1 MSSRRRQKSLLF
13 LLLFAAASCFVPQ
26 LLRAQNSDSGN
37 DDSPEDQAP
46 YVDLYI
52 RIAANDSANVTLSAV
67 ASHGFAADLM
77 PEVETLLGCKLQQT
91 NTRAN
96 DAFMYLGTCRI
107 SAAPSGLL
115 RTKTLSLT
123 RITEAARNHGAQAF
137 SLRIELPDSEASETL
152 PRAPLPQVPGANVP
166 ARVQKQL
173 TLTSAY
179 AWADL
184 TAVPPAIR
192 VQYGYRQ
199 GTVMRT
205 GAILVA
211 ILFLPLVV
219 VSWLGRKALAAP
231 REHAPVVWFSYMR
244 YLAWI
249 LNFSLIGWL
258 ATAETLHA
266 SELLYFLI
274 SPANANY
281 KWVPVVVDQLFLW
294 CTPVVIWVS
303 CLVLSKPVQEK
314 LRGVSWTYREL
325 ALQALYS
332 FSAAFVPLA
341 MIIGALISFSSG
353 AYRAAIFLFVGAL
366 VVKLFA
372 KGKLAKLLGMQPHA
386 LTSGDLRDVSFAI
399 AGRLGVQLQQI
410 YLIPSGKG
418 RMANAF
424 ARTGNTIAFTDY
436 LLNQMTKREV
446 NFVVAHEL
454 THLQKK
460 HPNKIAGISAGI
472 AVGIGTFAGTFRGFF
487 DLPPYLTYGAIIILS
502 TLATYAS
509 ARRFEYEADAGAV
522 AATND
527 PEAAICALFKLAQLN
542 LHPLQWSGWSEKWIT
557 HPSTMRRAK
566 AIAVRARIPEVS
578 IQSIADRGVE
588 PALHYAV
595 PDDSQRKT
603 KVLSTANKAQNLR
616 WAIFLLLGVALI
628 PPAVAAFAA
637 HKLAGVAPYRYV
649 VYGFG
654 VFVAIALQ
662 FYFTN
667 FMSAW
672 RLRPLLERMRERL
685 AANGAVQAESWGGI
699 PVGLAPADRP
709 RVYEGFT
716 HWDLGFLFIRSD
728 RICYVGEEA
737 RFSLRHDQITDLRL
751 GPGNPSWFRSQRIYI
766 AWKDESRQASGVFSF
781 AAAHPESAKKLFAR
795 TADLFEQ
802 LNRWRSAKSAGRPLP
817 EPLAKLETPQLR
829 EVTSQPT
836 GALLKGTKLFSELS
850 LTCLLAAMTAALFGL
865 PFHLGMFLTRFLVRG
880 QNPFSGPGAGWYV
893 VAAALS
899 IRLFQIAPLF
909 FYKDRPA
916 ITAVPISAGTLQ
928 MRTITQPV
936 AAKPGEIAIPVGEKK

>member
-1 MSSRRRQKSLLF
+1 MKSRRLQKSLL
-13 LLLFAAASCFVPQ
+13 LLLLCAAASCFAPQ
-26 LLRAQNSDSGN
+26 LLRAQDSDSG
-37 DDSPEDQAP
+37 DDNSPEHQKP

-52 RIAANDSANVTLSAV
+52 RIAANDSANVTLSAG
-67 ASHGFAADLM
+67 ASSGFAVDLLA
-77 PEVETLLGCKLQQT
+77 EVETLLGCKLQKT
-91 NTRAN
+91 NTYAN
-96 DAFMYLGTCRI
+96 DAFMYLGACRI
-107 SAAPSGLL
+107 NAAQSGLL
-115 RTKTLSLT
+115 RTKTISPT
-123 RITEAARNHGAQAF
+123 RMAEAARNHGTQVL
-137 SLRIELPDSEASETL
+137 SLRIELPDTEASETL
-152 PRAPLPQVPGANVP
+152 PRAPVPQLPGANIS
-166 ARVQKQL
+166 ARVRKQL
-173 TLTSAY
+173 ALTSAY
-179 AWADL
+179 TWTDL

-192 VQYGYRQ
+192 IQYGYRQ
-199 GTVMRT
+199 GTVMRA

-211 ILFLPLVV
+211 ILLLPLIV
-219 VSWLGRKALAAP
+219 VSWLGRRALAAP
-231 REHAPVVWFSYMR
+231 QEHAATVWFSYMR
-244 YLAWI
+244 YLSWI

-266 SELLYFLI
+266 SELLYFFF
-274 SPANANY
+274 SPANARY
-281 KWVPVVVDQLFLW
+281 KWLPLLVNQLFLW
-294 CTPVVIWVS
+294 CTPVIIWVS
-303 CLVLSKPVQEK
+303 CLVLSKSVQEK
-314 LRGVSWTYREL
+314 LRRVSWTHREL

-366 VVKLFA
+366 LVKLFA

-386 LTSGDLRDVSFAI
+386 LTSGDLRDVAFAI

-460 HPNKIAGISAGI
+460 HPNKIAGISAGV
-472 AVGIGTFAGTFRGFF
+472 AVGIGSFVGTFRGLF
-487 DLPPYLTYGAIIILS
+487 DLPPYLRYGVIIVVS
-502 TLATYAS
+502 TLVTYACT
-509 ARRFEYEADAGAV
+509 RRFEYEADAGAV

-557 HPSTMRRAK
+557 HPSMMRRAK
-566 AIAVRARIPEVS
+566 AIAARAQIPEVS
-578 IQSIADRGVE
+578 IESIADRGVE

-603 KVLSTANKAQNLR
+603 RVLSTAGKAQNLR
-616 WAIFLLLGVALI
+616 GAVFLLLGVALL
-628 PPAVAAFAA
+628 PPAISAFTVQKFAV
-637 HKLAGVAPYRYV
+637 LAPYRFPM
-649 VYGFG
+649 YGLG
-654 VFVAIALQ
+654 VLVAIALQ

-672 RLRPLLERMRERL
+672 RLRPLLERMREKL
-685 AANGAVQAESWGGI
+685 AANGAVQAESWGGV

-766 AWKDESRQASGVFSF
+766 AWKDESLPSCGVFSL
-781 AAAHPESAKKLFAR
+781 AAAHPESAKKLYAR
-795 TADLFEQ
+795 TTDLFQQ
-802 LNRWRSAKSAGRPLP
+802 LNRWRSAKAASRPLP

-829 EVTSQPT
+829 EVTSQSP
-836 GALLKGTKLFSELS
+836 GALLKGQKLFSELF

-865 PFHLGMFLTRFLVRG
+865 PFHLGAFLTGMLAPG
-880 QNPFSGPGAGWYV
+880 QSPFFGPGAGWYV
-893 VAAALS
+893 VAGALF

-909 FYKDRPA
+909 SYKDRPA
-916 ITAVPISAGTLQ
+916 MSPAPIPA
-928 MRTITQPV
+928 RTIQ
-936 AAKPGEIAIPVGEKK
+936 AARMAPPAAVQAHNNATLVGEKK